1 MEQIKDYNIKKI
13 YKFSDLD
20 ILKLEVKLIVIVM
33 FSVEVAKYLNGGH
46 C

>member
-20 ILKLEVKLIVIVM
+20 ILKWKVVLIVAIM
-33 FSVEVAKYLNGGH
+33 FSIELAKYLNGGH

>member
-20 ILKLEVKLIVIVM
+20 ILKWEITLAAAVI
-33 FSVEVAKYLNGGH
+33 FSFEVAKYINGGN